1 MSENIWIIVAAAATF
16 HTALLALVL
25 YYLLNVH
32 RRFGDL
38 RDARSE
44 AQAWLAEF
52 GRVVSVGATTVHELK
67 KSVAVAQEDLQQL
80 IAKADIL
87 SDNGSGTLATLRRP
101 AESAAEVKSG
111 QKTSA
116 AVRPMVDFRIDDAPV
131 TAATRRPRGPEARET
146 VAPREPGPQD
156 HPLAGL
162 R

>member
-16 HTALLALVL
+16 HTALLVLVL

-67 KSVAVAQEDLQQL
+67 KSVSVAQDDLKQL
-80 IAKADIL
+80 IAKADTL
-87 SDNGSGTLATLRRP
+87 RDNGSGTLA
-101 AESAAEVKSG
+101 
-111 QKTSA
+111 
-116 AVRPMVDFRIDDAPV
+116 AVRPVVDFRIDDAPV
-131 TAATRRPRGPEARET
+131 TAAARRPRGPEAREA
-146 VAPREPGPQD
+146 VAPREPCPRD